1 MKLYLLERDDPDYG
15 WDIYL
20 GFVIAADSEE
30 EALEIS
36 INEGG
41 DDWKTSDNHIEIKE
55 LGYAGYDIEKGI
67 IMDSFLAG

>member
-1 MKLYLLERDDPDYG
+1 MKVYLLTRDDTDYG
-15 WDIYL
+15 WDIFL

-36 INEGG
+36 INEAGE
-41 DDWKTSDNHIEIKE
+41 DWKTSDNNIIIKE

-67 IMDSFLAG
+67 ILDSYKAG

>member
-1 MKLYLLERDDPDYG
+1 MKLYLLTRDDPDYG

-36 INEGG
+36 INECG
-41 DDWKTSDNHIEIKE
+41 DDWKTSDNNIEIQE
-55 LGYAGYDIEKGI
+55 LGWANYDIEKGVI
-67 IMDSFLAG
+67 LDSFNAG

>member
-1 MKLYLLERDDPDYG
+1 MKLYLLTRDDPDYG

-20 GFVIAADSEE
+20 AFVIAADSEE

-41 DDWKTSDNHIEIKE
+41 DDWKTSDNNIEIQE
-55 LGYAGYDIEKGI
+55 LGWANYDIEKGVI
-67 IMDSFLAG
+67 LDSFNAG

>member
-1 MKLYLLERDDPDYG
+1 MKLYLLTRDDPDYD
-15 WDIYL
+15 WDIFL

-41 DDWKTSDNHIEIKE
+41 DTWKTSDNNIIIKE
-55 LGYAGYDIEKGI
+55 LGYAGYDIEKGVI
-67 IMDSFLAG
+67 LDSYKAG